1 LGVPVGAITGRYF
14 GKGAT
19 GTGSLRYWWNF
30 ESARGE
36 GKTMDEQRRPED
48 RADTKENSGARAARL
63 RQRFPTIEDLRRRA
77 WLRVPRFGF
86 DFVDGGANDEVCI
99 ARNTAAFRAVE
110 LLPRY
115 CIDGKGISTEV
126 ALFGRRYAAPIGIAP
141 MGSPGLMWP
150 GCEEY
155 LAREAQRARI
165 PYVLATPAN
174 ASIERIAEI
183 APDVFWF
190 QLYRF
195 PANDHAITFDLVR
208 RADAAGAH
216 VLVPTVD
223 SAGKSKRPR
232 DIRNGVAVPFPIN
245 PWTVFQVA
253 TSPFWALSFL
263 RHGMPR
269 TENLVPYAGPNP
281 TQLSTART
289 MQLRSGGS
297 HSWDE
302 LARLRERWK
311 RAFVIKGIL
320 HPKDAERAVAIGAD
334 GIIVSNH
341 GGRHFD
347 GAPASIDV
355 LPAIVAAVGTRA
367 TVMIDSGIRGGLD
380 VVRALALG
388 AKAGFTGRPFVYGLA
403 ALGPIGAAHVID
415 LFFDEIRTEFLHVG
429 MRSVAEAATITARHP
444 GAWRFA
450 EAQEPGN
457 RINPQRV

>member
-1 LGVPVGAITGRYF
+1 MVDKEP
-14 GKGAT
+14 
-19 GTGSLRYWWNF
+19 
-30 ESARGE
+30 
-36 GKTMDEQRRPED
+36 
-48 RADTKENSGARAARL
+48 RAAEKAKIAKIAKLAARAARL
-63 RQRFPTIEDLRRRA
+63 RQRFPTVEDLRARA
-77 WLRVPRFGF
+77 RWRVPRFAF
-86 DFVDGGANDEVCI
+86 DFVDGGANEEVCVN
-99 ARNTAAFRAVE
+99 RNLAAFRAVE

-115 CIDGKGISTEV
+115 CLEMKEVSTEV
-126 ALFGRRYAAPIGIAP
+126 ELFGARYAAPIGIAP

-150 GCEEY
+150 GAEYY
-155 LAREAQRARI
+155 LAREAQHARI

-174 ASIERIAEI
+174 AAIEQIAEL

-195 PANDHAITFDLVR
+195 PHNDHAITFDLVR
-208 RADAAGAH
+208 RAEAAGAR

-232 DIRNGVAVPFPIN
+232 DIRNAVAVPFPIT
-245 PWTVFQVA
+245 PGTVLQVA
-253 TSPFWALSFL
+253 TSPAWALSLL

-281 TQLSTART
+281 TQVSTART

-297 HSWDE
+297 HTWEE
-302 LARLRERWK
+302 LAQLRDRWP

-320 HPKDAERAVAIGAD
+320 HPADAERAVALGAD

-347 GAPASIDV
+347 GAPASIDI
-355 LPAIVAAVGTRA
+355 LPAIVAAVGART

-388 AKAGFTGRPFVYGLA
+388 AKATFAGRPFVYGLA
-403 ALGPIGAAHVID
+403 ALGQLGAAHVID
-415 LFFDEIRTEFLHVG
+415 LFLDEIRTELIHVG
-429 MRSVAEAATITARHP
+429 VRSPAEAATITVRHP
-444 GAWRFA
+444 GAWPVA
-450 EAQEPGN
+450 AGAAT
-457 RINPQRV
+457 

>member
-1 LGVPVGAITGRYF
+1 MTDNEPR
-14 GKGAT
+14 
-19 GTGSLRYWWNF
+19 
-30 ESARGE
+30 SADKP
-36 GKTMDEQRRPED
+36 KTASDAAP
-48 RADTKENSGARAARL
+48 AAR
-63 RQRFPTIEDLRRRA
+63 RRRRFPTIEDLRRRA
-77 WLRVPRFGF
+77 RWRVPRFAF
-86 DFVDGGANDEVCI
+86 DFVDGGANDELCA
-99 ARNTAAFRAVE
+99 ARNIAAFRAVE
-110 LLPRY
+110 LMPRY
-115 CIDGKGISTEV
+115 CIEMKGVSTEV
-126 ALFGRRYAAPIGIAP
+126 ELFGARYAAPIGIAP

-150 GCEEY
+150 GAEEY
-155 LAREAQRARI
+155 LARAAQHARI
-165 PYVLATPAN
+165 PFVLATPAN
-174 ASIERIAEI
+174 AAIERIAEI

-195 PANDHAITFDLVR
+195 PHNDHAITFDLVR
-208 RADAAGAH
+208 RADAAGAR

-232 DIRNGVAVPFPIN
+232 DIRNGVAVPFPI
-245 PWTVFQVA
+245 TVKTAWQVA
-253 TSPFWALSFL
+253 TSPAWAFSLL
-263 RHGMPR
+263 KHGMPR

-302 LARLRERWK
+302 LARLRDRWK
-311 RAFVIKGIL
+311 RAFVVKGLL
-320 HPKDAERAVAIGAD
+320 HPADAERAVSLGAD

-355 LPAIVAAVGTRA
+355 LPAIVAAVGART

-403 ALGPIGAAHVID
+403 ALGPIGAAHVVD
-415 LFFDEIRTEFLHVG
+415 LFLDEIRTEFIHTGV
-429 MRSVAEAATITARHP
+429 RSVAEAAAIAVRHP
-444 GAWRFA
+444 GAWRVA
-450 EAQEPGN
+450 TGSAT
-457 RINPQRV
+457 